1 MTEQPAVPVRVV
13 VCAANRYGELIVLG
27 ARHFDSVMHAQLKA
41 IGITG
46 RQPWN
51 DEIENRYGIAEQG
64 FIDQWGVFMNRSEAL
79 IVATEAGQI
88 NVRRPKGFPLDK
100 LFSEDLY

>member
-13 VCAANRYGELIVLG
+13 VCAANRFYEPEWDIYNIIIG
-27 ARHFDSVMHAQLKA
+27 ARHHDQLMNNQ
-41 IGITG
+41 IT
-46 RQPWN
+46 N
-51 DEIENRYGIAEQG
+51 LIELKNSCYPSEQG